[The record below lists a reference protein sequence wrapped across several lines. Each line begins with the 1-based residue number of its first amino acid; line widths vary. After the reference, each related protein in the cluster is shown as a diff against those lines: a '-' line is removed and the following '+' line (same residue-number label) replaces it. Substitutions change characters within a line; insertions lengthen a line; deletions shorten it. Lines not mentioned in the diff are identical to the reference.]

1 MELLIELLL
10 AELVA
15 IALRSALVRLLSLF
29 RDSSH
34 SLVHLALPWTA

>member
-15 IALRSALVRLLSLF
+15 IALRLALVRLLSWF

-34 SLVHLALPWTA
+34 SLVHLARPQAA

>member
-15 IALRSALVRLLSLF
+15 VALRLALVRIFSWF

-34 SLVHLALPWTA
+34 SLLQLALSRGV

>member
-10 AELVA
+10 AELIA
-15 IALRSALVRLLSLF
+15 IAVRLALARLFSWF

-34 SLVHLALPWTA
+34 SLVQLALPRPA